1 MTGNRFKR
9 PIFVAIHDVLV
20 AGLSFVLSLYL
31 RLGDDLWVQAS
42 SYLVVGTLIFAA
54 VCGAVFWGMRLY
66 RGLWRYAS
74 LADLMTLVK
83 GATLAILIFV
93 PILFMVTRLELFPR
107 SALFINWFVL
117 IIMVGAPRC
126 LYRIIKDGTLSGR
139 PEAVARN
146 GIPVLLVGAGDAA
159 DLFIRELS
167 RDGASANY
175 RIVGLV
181 DDHAKYAGTEIH
193 GVPVLGTT
201 ADIKSAI
208 EKLARRQMRPRRL
221 IITDPR
227 IRGEAVR
234 RLLDTADALGLTVA
248 RLPKLTDFKRGED
261 GPIEARPIAIA
272 DLLGRPQTLLD
283 REGMRG
289 LIGGRRVMITG
300 AGGTIGGELARQ
312 VAGFGP
318 AHLSLLDNAE
328 LNLYEIDMALAERWP
343 GISRKPIL
351 ADVRDRSRVD
361 MILGEEHPNLVFHAA
376 AFKHVPMVETN
387 PNEGVMTNVV
397 GTRNVAD
404 ACRAAGIEAMVL
416 ISTDKAVNPTSVM
429 GATKHI
435 AEAYCQAL
443 GRAVLNDAGSRFITV
458 RFGNVLGSTGSV
470 VPLFKRQIES
480 GGPVTVTHPEMSRYF
495 MTVREAVEL
504 VLQASVLGVEPSRE
518 GGEIYVLDMGE
529 PIRIQDLARK
539 MIRLAG
545 LHPDSDIKIVFTGV
559 RLGEKLREALFH
571 SGEKRVHTERE
582 GIRLAD
588 SRPANLGELN
598 PFIDDL
604 AQAAADGRTSDTLA
618 LIGRMVP
625 EFENQGESERN
636 LGVGG

>member
-1 MTGNRFKR
+1 MMGNRFKR

-31 RLGDDLWVQAS
+31 RLGDDLWAQAS
-42 SYLVVGTLIFAA
+42 SYLIVGTLIFAA
-54 VCGAVFWGMRLY
+54 VCGTVFWGMRLY

-117 IIMVGAPRC
+117 IILVGTPRC
-126 LYRIIKDGTLSGR
+126 LYRIIKDRTLSGR
-139 PEAVARN
+139 PESVARD

-175 RIVGLV
+175 RVVGLV
-181 DDHAKYAGTEIH
+181 DDHPKYAGTEIH
-193 GVPVLGTT
+193 GVPVLGATT
-201 ADIKSAI
+201 EMEAAMK
-208 EKLARRQMRPRRL
+208 KLARRQIRPRRL

-234 RLLDTADALGLTVA
+234 RLLDAADALGLTVA
-248 RLPKLTDFKRGED
+248 RLPKLTDFKSGED
-261 GPIEARPIAIA
+261 GPIEAKPIAVA

-289 LIGGRRVMITG
+289 LISGKRVMITG

-312 VAGFGP
+312 VAAFGP

-328 LNLYEIDMALAERWP
+328 FNLYEIDLAMAERWP
-343 GISRKPIL
+343 GTSRKPIL
-351 ADVRDRSRVD
+351 ADVRDRGRVD
-361 MILGEEHPNLVFHAA
+361 MVLGEERPNLVFHAA
-376 AFKHVPMVETN
+376 AFKHVPMVEIN

-416 ISTDKAVNPTSVM
+416 ISTDKAVNPTNVM

-435 AEAYCQAL
+435 AETYCQAL
-443 GRAVLNDAGSRFITV
+443 GRAVPNDAGSRFVTV

-480 GGPVTVTHPEMSRYF
+480 GGPITVTHPDMSRYF

-504 VLQASVLGVEPSRE
+504 VLQASVLGAEPNRE

-529 PIRIQDLARK
+529 PIRIQDLARQ

-545 LHPDSDIKIVFTGV
+545 LRPDSDIKIVFTGM
-559 RLGEKLREALFH
+559 RPGEKLRESLFH
-571 SGEKRVHTERE
+571 VGETRVRTERE

-588 SRPANLGELN
+588 SRPANLADLN
-598 PFIDDL
+598 RFIDDL
-604 AQAAADGRTSDTLA
+604 AQAAADGRTDDTLA

-625 EFENQGESERN
+625 EFAAHGEGEQK